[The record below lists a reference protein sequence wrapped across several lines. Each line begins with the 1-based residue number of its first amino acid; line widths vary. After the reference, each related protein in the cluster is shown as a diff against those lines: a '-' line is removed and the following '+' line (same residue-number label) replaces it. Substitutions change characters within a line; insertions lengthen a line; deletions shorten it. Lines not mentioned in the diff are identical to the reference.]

1 MGVFIGRA
9 CLVVPL
15 AFVLVGEHF
24 VGAVWL
30 GGVLV
35 DLSELVLGIVAGILV
50 GVQFLGKHQHLSQR
64 VCLLA

>member
-50 GVQFLGKHQHLSQR
+50 GVQFVG
-64 VCLLA
+64 

>member
-1 MGVFIGRA
+1 M
-9 CLVVPL
+9 VVPL

-50 GVQFLGKHQHLSQR
+50 GVQFLG
-64 VCLLA
+64 